1 MQFYKNKTFGSALLV
16 GGTAI
21 GAGMLALPLTTGV
34 GGFFY
39 STVLFLIAFAF
50 MLTSLFFLLE
60 ATLMTE
66 RASANLIT
74 ICKERLGPVGE
85 FTAWISFLLLLYSV
99 AAAYLS
105 GGGSLIADVISSTF
119 HISISA
125 NSGIFIFLFV
135 FGFIVV
141 FETKAVD
148 AINRICMTG
157 LILSFIFLL
166 LFVTPHVEMSH
177 YKGGKPEFLWV
188 AVPVVALSFTSHII
202 VPSLRSYL
210 HGDVSKLKKA
220 LFWGSLIPLVFYLV
234 WEFLII
240 GMLPITGPHGL
251 GAIGGAPHPVAGLT
265 EALNVMLGVPWIV
278 AIVGLFSFFALVTS
292 FFGVALSLY
301 DFLADGL
308 RIKKTIKGKISLLV
322 LMFMP
327 PLLFALFYPSGFVV
341 ALGYAG
347 VFVAILYGILPTL
360 MVWRGRYIEK
370 RKEKF
375 RVIGGKP
382 LLFVMFVGSLAIIFF
397 QVAATRGWL
406 PTLGAGGG

>member
-1 MQFYKNKTFGSALLV
+1 MKFYQNKTFGSALLV

-39 STVLFLIAFAF
+39 STVLFLIVFVF
-50 MLTSLFFLLE
+50 MLTSLFYLLE

-74 ICKERLGPVGE
+74 ICKERLGPAGE

-105 GGGSLIADVISSTF
+105 GGGSLLAGVLSSALKI
-119 HISISA
+119 HVSA
-125 NSGIFIFLFV
+125 NAGVIIFLLV
-135 FGFIVV
+135 FGFIVI
-141 FETKAVD
+141 FGTKAVD

-157 LILSFIFLL
+157 LILSFLFLL
-166 LFVTPHVEMSH
+166 LFVTPHVNVSH
-177 YKGGKPEFLWV
+177 YKGGNPEYLWV
-188 AVPVVALSFTSHII
+188 AVPVVVLSFTSHII
-202 VPSLRSYL
+202 VPSLRGYL
-210 HGDVSKLKKA
+210 HGDIAKLKKA
-220 LFWGSLIPLVFYLV
+220 LFFGSLIPLIFYLV

-240 GMLPITGPHGL
+240 GMLPLTGPHGL
-251 GAIGGAPHPVAGLT
+251 EALGGASRPVAGLMD
-265 EALNVMLGVPWIV
+265 ALNAIVGVPWIAGV
-278 AIVGLFSFFALVTS
+278 VGLFSFFALLTS

-301 DFLADGL
+301 DFLADGF
-308 RIKKTIKGKISLLV
+308 RIKKDLKGKLLLLV
-322 LMFMP
+322 LMFTP
-327 PLLFALFYPSGFVV
+327 PLLFALFYSRGFVV

-370 RKEKF
+370 KKKEF
-375 RVIGGKP
+375 HVIGGKP
-382 LLFVMFVGSLAIIFF
+382 LLLVIFMGSLAIIFF
-397 QVAATRGWL
+397 QIAATQGWL
-406 PTLGAGGG
+406 PTLNSGS

>member
-39 STVLFLIAFAF
+39 STILFFIAFLF
-50 MLTSLFFLLE
+50 MLTSLFYLLE

-74 ICKERLGPVGE
+74 ICKERLGPAGE
-85 FTAWISFLLLLYSV
+85 FTAWLSFLMLLYSV

-105 GGGSLIADVISSTF
+105 GGGSLIADVISSIF
-119 HISISA
+119 GVSISA
-125 NSGIFIFLFV
+125 NIGIFIFLAV

-157 LILSFIFLL
+157 LILSFLFLL
-166 LFVTPHVEMSH
+166 LFVTPHVEASH
-177 YKGGKPEFLWV
+177 YTGGKPEYLWV
-188 AVPVVALSFTSHII
+188 AVPVVVLSFTSHII

-220 LFWGSLIPLVFYLV
+220 LFYGSLIPLVFYLV

-240 GMLPITGPHGL
+240 GMLPLTGPNGL
-251 GAIGGAPHPVAGLT
+251 ESIGGAPHPVAGLT
-265 EALNVMLGVPWIV
+265 DALNNMLGVPWI
-278 AIVGLFSFFALVTS
+278 ALIVGLFSFFALVTS

-301 DFLADGL
+301 DFLADGF
-308 RIKKTIKGKISLLV
+308 RIKKTMKGKTSLLV
-322 LMFMP
+322 LMFLP

-347 VFVAILYGILPTL
+347 VFVAVLYGILPVL
-360 MVWRGRYIEK
+360 MVWHGRYIEK
-370 RKEKF
+370 KKERF
-375 RVIGGKP
+375 RVVGGKP
-382 LLFVMFVGSLAIIFF
+382 LLLAMFVGSLAIIFF
-397 QVAATRGWL
+397 QIAATQGWL
-406 PTLGAGGG
+406 PSLGAGG